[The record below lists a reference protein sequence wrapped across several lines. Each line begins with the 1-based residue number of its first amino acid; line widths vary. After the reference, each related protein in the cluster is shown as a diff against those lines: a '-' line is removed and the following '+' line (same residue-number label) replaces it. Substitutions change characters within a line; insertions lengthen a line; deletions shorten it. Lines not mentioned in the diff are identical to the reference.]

1 MANALF
7 LNYKYCSGCHSCEL
21 ACRNELGLGLGE
33 WGIKVHEDGPRQ
45 NKDGSWHW
53 NYYAVPTE
61 LCDLCAERVAEG
73 QQPSCV
79 QTCLGSALHY
89 GSVEECGKML
99 EEAGGRGLVM
109 MP

>member
-21 ACRNELGLGLGE
+21 ACRNEIGLGLGE
-33 WGIKVHEDGPRQ
+33 WGIKVHEDGPRK
-45 NKDGSWHW
+45 NKDGSIHW
-53 NYYAVPTE
+53 NYYAIPTE
-61 LCDLCAERVAEG
+61 LCTMCKDRVATGEK
-73 QQPSCV
+73 PACV

-89 GSVEECGKML
+89 GTVEECAKML
-99 EEAGGRGLVM
+99 EEAGGTGLIM